1 VCVYLIVYK
10 STVCAEPCREAL
22 FVILSVERT
31 VCVLHSVERHC
42 VCTAHSK
49 VLLCVYC
56 TL

>member
-1 VCVYLIVYK
+1 MCVYLIVYK